1 MQCQNPPFFFFFLNV
16 RVSHHGRNGVME
28 VRRSIGFHRLGITQK
43 FVFKGIGRFH
53 GSATADW
60 IPPFGDNAK
69 IRIQGSKPGSWKC
82 DGRLHS
88 AVWG

>member
-1 MQCQNPPFFFFFLNV
+1 
-16 RVSHHGRNGVME
+16 ME
-28 VRRSIGFHRLGITQK
+28 VRRSIEFHRLGIAQK

-69 IRIQGSKPGSWKC
+69 VDSKKKYLIILVRFAER
-82 DGRLHS
+82 D
-88 AVWG
+88 

>member
-1 MQCQNPPFFFFFLNV
+1 MQCQNPPSFFV
-16 RVSHHGRNGVME
+16 RISHHGRNGVRE

-60 IPPFGDNAK
+60 IPPFGGNAK
-69 IRIQGSKPGSWKC
+69 VDSKKKYLIILVRFAER
-82 DGRLHS
+82 D
-88 AVWG
+88 